1 MVKHFIRLV
10 GSIYVYS
17 NRYVYMDVLLYCDA
31 LRLCG
36 TYVSSYV
43 VSIYVS
49 QCKWYIDVLVA

>member
-1 MVKHFIRLV
+1 MLVKVKMVKHFIRLV

-49 QCKWYIDVLVA
+49 QCK